1 MPSKRSDGL
10 HAEQLERRRQDVDAA
25 DRVGHAPPRHRVVR
39 RPDQQR
45 HVHRRLVDEEA
56 VRAFAVLAE
65 ALAVI
70 AHDDDD
76 GSIGEVVRV
85 EIGEQAADL

>member
-1 MPSKRSDGL
+1 MLRTVS
-10 HAEQLERRRQDVDAA
+10 ATRRAA
-25 DRVGHAPPRHRVVR
+25 HRVVR

-70 AHDDDD
+70 AHDDDH
-76 GSIGEVVRV
+76 GAIGEVVRV
-85 EIGEQAADL
+85 EIGEQPADLRIDERDLAEVRDARRSAT